1 MAIQPAGAANGS
13 HASLGPF
20 PVSHGGTLMVFTE
33 ANSNLN
39 RVIGQSVQ
47 HERMS
52 VLRRRVC
59 GQSLPQHTENRM

>member
-13 HASLGPF
+13 HASLGLF
-20 PVSHGGTLMVFTE
+20 PVSHSGALMVFTE

-47 HERMS
+47 HGRAS
-52 VLRRRVC
+52 VVRQCVC
-59 GQSLPQHTENRM
+59 GRFLQQHTEN